1 MTNNFIKAMNNTA
14 VTTNGCAANYTTF
27 SACLNFFYECAASR
41 NKNLSDSFSAALS
54 ENRDVA
60 IATLLYLR
68 DIREGQGERKKFFDL
83 IKIALPSM
91 SEAEVKELIADKVP
105 SLGRFKDLAV
115 FFDTPY
121 KYLAAN
127 VWTDAIA
134 QGNGLAA
141 KWAPRKD
148 KKGAYLLRRA
158 VNMTE
163 AQWRHYV
170 VPKSSTV
177 EQKMCAKK
185 WHVVEYPHVPSK
197 AMQKYSR
204 AFKRNDTDRFEDY
217 LQGLKNG
224 TQKVN
229 AGAVYPYEVI
239 KLFRTDSGLA
249 NAQWNAM
256 PDFIQSDASFLP
268 IVDVSPSMDMAVQG
282 SITAKDIAI
291 SLGIYLSD
299 RNKSSFKN
307 AFMTF
312 SEKPTLEYLTGSL
325 SDKYAQL
332 RKADW
337 GMTTD
342 LEALF
347 TLVLDKAVQENLAP
361 EEMPS
366 NLIIISDMQFNRC
379 IKVKDSAFTMINKK
393 YTKAGY
399 PVPQLVFWNV
409 NSPSSFPATMYDD
422 NVALVSGFSPS
433 IMKNL
438 LNNKLN
444 PVQAMLDTVLVP
456 RYTFGNK

>member
-1 MTNNFIKAMNNTA
+1 MTNNFIKAVNSTA
-14 VTTNGCAANYTTF
+14 ATTNGCAANHTTF
-27 SACLNFFYECAASR
+27 SACLNFFYECAGDR
-41 NKNLSDSFSAALS
+41 TKDLSNSFSAALT

-60 IATLLYLR
+60 IAILLYLR

-91 SEAEVKELIADKVP
+91 SEAEVKELITDKVP
-105 SLGRFKDLAV
+105 SLGRFKDLTV

-163 AQWRHYV
+163 EQWRHFV
-170 VPKSSTV
+170 VAKSATV

-197 AMQKYSR
+197 AMQKYSK
-204 AFKRNDTDRFEDY
+204 AFKRNDTNRFEDY
-217 LQGLKNG
+217 LQGLQNG
-224 TQKVN
+224 TQKIN

-239 KLFRTDSGLA
+239 KLLHTDRSLA

-256 PDFIQSDASFLP
+256 PDFIQSGASFLP
-268 IVDVSPSMDMAVQG
+268 IVDVSPSMDIRIQG
-282 SITAKDIAI
+282 TTTAKDVAI

-325 SDKYAQL
+325 SDKFSQL
-332 RKADW
+332 NKAKW

-366 NLIIISDMQFNRC
+366 SLIIVSDMQFNRC
-379 IKVKDSAFTMINKK
+379 VKTDNTALKMINEK

-409 NSPSSFPATMYDD
+409 NSPSTFPATMYDD
-422 NVALVSGFSPS
+422 KVALVSGFSPS
-433 IMKNL
+433 IMKSL
-438 LNNKLN
+438 LGRVLN
-444 PVQAMLDTVLVP
+444 PVQAMLDTVLIP
-456 RYTFGNK
+456 RYLFGNK